1 MCLRKNRKFE
11 MDITRKGDKLS
22 YAKVSVAEQDA
33 TSQKN
38 CLTRAG
44 AIRVFPY
51 VISGCS
57 FVISDQFGAVCQ

>member
-11 MDITRKGDKLS
+11 MDVIRKGNTLS
-22 YAKVSVAEQDA
+22 YAKVSVDEQDA

-57 FVISDQFGAVCQ
+57 FVIFDQFGAVCQ